1 MSFGDL
7 EFVPSFAD
15 HAPSLNEDL
24 PLAVDLDVPVALV
37 SLELGLLFPEMAD
50 MHGEFLVLAILQLLV
65 PPESSEFPVHLDNL
79 RLEMCLLSPSLA
91 HPVDNV
97 LVLLFESPLRVG
109 SRAQLLTLETLNLLV
124 AQLVALQQGL
134 QLRRFYRVLLGL
146 LRQLRPHK
154 FNLRGKVLCLQICMR
169 ELLRSGI
176 FKIGFLVLR
185 QTARRFYLRHLLL
198 EDAVASR
205 LGIQSGNFTLKLV
218 YDQIFRRTLH
228 SCLLESLLK

>member
-7 EFVPSFAD
+7 QFVPSFAD
-15 HAPSLNEDL
+15 HASSLNEDL

-50 MHGEFLVLAILQLLV
+50 MHGEFLVLAILQFLV

-79 RLEMCLLSPSLA
+79 RLEMSLLSPGLA
-91 HPVDNV
+91 HPVDDV
-97 LVLLFESPLRVG
+97 LVLLLESPLRVS
-109 SRAQLLTLETLNLLV
+109 SRTQLLTLETLDLLV

-134 QLRRFYRVLLGL
+134 QLRRFHRVLLGL

-154 FNLRGKVLCLQICMR
+154 LDLRGKVLRLQICMR
-169 ELLRSGI
+169 ELLRSRI

-185 QTARRFYLRHLLL
+185 QTARRFYFRHLLL

-218 YDQIFRRTLH
+218 YYEIF
-228 SCLLESLLK
+228 

>member
-24 PLAVDLDVPVALV
+24 PLAVDLDFPVALV
-37 SLELGLLFPEMAD
+37 SLELSLLFPEMAD
-50 MHGEFLVLAILQLLV
+50 MHGEFLVLAILQFLV

-79 RLEMCLLSPSLA
+79 RLEMSLLSPSLA
-91 HPVDNV
+91 HPVDDV
-97 LVLLFESPLRVG
+97 LVLLLESPLRVS
-109 SRAQLLTLETLNLLV
+109 SRTQLLTLETLDLLV

-134 QLRRFYRVLLGL
+134 QLRRFHRVLLGL

-154 FNLRGKVLCLQICMR
+154 LDLRGKVLRLQICMR

-205 LGIQSGNFTLKLV
+205 LGIQSGNFTLQLV
-218 YDQIFRRTLH
+218 YDQVF
-228 SCLLESLLK
+228 